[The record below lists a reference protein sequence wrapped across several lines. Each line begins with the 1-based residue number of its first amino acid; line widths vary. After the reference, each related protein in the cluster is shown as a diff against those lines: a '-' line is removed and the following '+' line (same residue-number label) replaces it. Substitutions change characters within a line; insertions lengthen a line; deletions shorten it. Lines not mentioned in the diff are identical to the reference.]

1 MASSSPSM
9 GTAAQLAKPEYR
21 NWLALGHA
29 LTTEL
34 CHGLRPFVKR
44 QTETFYNT
52 VKATLAPFTPCSCVF
67 VSKRRPNQY
76 HDMAICNWAKILQ
89 AHHQSCKPN
98 WKQSASS
105 KWIDPILGP
114 WEIAKLYLPDLGGHV
129 VNSVEDMDITNLLN
143 LMYWCTHFSVPQH
156 LIKDVRDVRNKK
168 WVHVTSLELS
178 DGDKQ
183 IAFDTIENL
192 LKDPSLS
199 HEPDAQNA
207 LKEIIK
213 LKSVSDL
220 HSMEAKVLADFKEI
234 IGKEI
239 QSINTELANL
249 AEESEKNIEQQFELK
264 HELEMLKKALVGRN
278 PRISG
283 PYDFRN
289 STILLLGT
297 IFWAP
302 IWVLSENVKGTGR
315 KGVAK
320 WLVTLFLLHCCLVLD
335 DSSKE
340 ECTMHEFDDPWKL
353 KFFDFKDFIISSR
366 EEFTGRRWLYEELEQ
381 ALEHNDKRGVL
392 LTGNPGSGKSAFL
405 SHLLCSRTSSPVVHS
420 RILAYHFCMH
430 FDRKTQDGV
439 SFVRNLANMIATKII
454 EYRQSVLVDSFVRR
468 VLYTDCSQDPEWCFE
483 NAILKPLKKIRPQPR
498 DSWFILIDALDEC
511 FSEKADI
518 VDILKSKARRLPKW
532 LKLIVSSRNEST
544 IVAGLEGLQRI
555 ELRSD
560 SKENFKD
567 IDIYLTRKV
576 LSLKESVVER
586 LKTSLPIRDNDAP
599 TQIMVSNLAKK
610 CEGNFQYVKV
620 VLDLWLTSGGNID
633 WETFP
638 LTLENTYQL
647 YFERKYASPESFRPL
662 REIFEVLVAARTPL
676 SIKEIYS
683 MFRLDNPTVDLEY
696 DIMPKLSQ
704 VSIFLWHGSEGDGI
718 RIHHASLAEWLTSDA
733 NKGKIFYVKR
743 QNGHNRLA
751 KYYLKEAEQSI
762 LNPNEAFRL
771 ASHVVEGG
779 LEKALVDQF
788 LLLPSKNINST
799 DHLSKATALH
809 LSAGSPD
816 TNVAKLLLRHF
827 SDVDCLDN
835 NRRAPSFIAAAAGH
849 VGNLVALFDRGA
861 NPNLTTANLDGEIAS
876 HSKDPVKAC
885 KVKKCGFSL
894 LHAAA
899 QEGNVDVVEVLL
911 QHNVNFS
918 KTCGSNNTAI
928 QLAAENGHLEVV
940 EMLRNAGGIP
950 DALSLHHSAFN
961 GHTPVVK
968 YLLNVGVKDTCI
980 QDTPSPIV
988 VADEDDM
995 KLKITPKVYVYDNH
1009 HLNSRETALHAA
1021 IRREHLS
1028 VIKVLLHE
1036 DRNAINCT
1044 NSAGRFPQHEAVY
1057 LNKYNS
1063 LEALLQ
1069 SGASASIQC
1078 HSRTLS
1084 AMPQS
1089 QTPLA
1094 GPLQQDGCPC
1104 GFFPL
1109 HLAAKYGY
1117 HSVSGVLLKYGADP
1131 NMGDC
1136 NGSTPLHI
1144 ASCHGRSAII
1154 SLLVDNGADIDAKS
1168 LNGSTPLHSAAVCLA
1183 KGSISLLFDLGC
1195 NYLTADKKGMSALHY
1210 TVKDIEVIGKE
1221 YLIDLYARKPKD
1233 LIEEIISTPN
1243 HIETIDKLNVQ
1254 YLWLNTLVELILTT
1268 LRKTTA
1274 SGSMSFLGME
1284 DEKNETV
1291 FDKLEEKTNQWSILV
1306 GTQGINDF
1314 SLALTPLAFAYD
1326 ITRSENIIK
1335 HFPSHLTE
1343 PDLIPK
1349 SLKSVMRKGFTSM
1362 FTTIN
1367 CSVLVDSVRLQL
1379 VHEANTV
1386 LRAGVNVNCFDYR
1399 SGLTPLMVYLRTG
1412 GRHMSKILAKHNLN
1426 VKITCGDPLKFSIL
1440 HMASYHKLHYLHYVY
1455 QFLMGA
1461 DHWADYLMTEDAI
1474 FDYLIQS
1481 YEERNNSEGV
1491 TETVRN
1497 GNGPLTQAILSHN
1510 IGSKVIDECFDK
1522 EGFNSFH
1529 RAAQGANVVAIRK
1542 FLSLGAN
1549 KSLESENGFSPL
1561 WLSVLH
1567 AVKYRLYLNFVRVGL
1582 LTSLEIELASLT
1594 ALEILDHGLQNEAFD
1609 VGCNESHPDLTLY
1622 HVAASRGM
1630 WKLILRLLSS
1640 KEVIG
1645 IDVNCPN
1652 KHGITPM
1659 YLAKFMGGNA
1669 CDGYSPWCKVVDVIK
1684 SYGGT
1689 LQYPTMEAEYF
1700 LIFNV
1705 LFGKNPSPLSLELSD
1720 EEIMSLGEKCGLH
1733 ECEQYK
1739 ISNNDLFRT
1748 SDEIDKIYN
1757 EYNKISGCHAELPHM
1772 ESAVF
1777 VLGRELRDL
1786 DFRFSDIRNNFITFL
1801 NKEIERSRGLLYN
1814 VTRHRVEPL
1823 CRKWPKSCE
1832 SESCKLVIADDM
1844 CPNFDWVDL
1853 ESTVHD
1859 FYRRYKENLDLLQEQ
1874 SNEVKSS
1881 LPLRGRLPRFLEQM
1895 NFALHSYGSTLNC
1908 DWQAIAAK
1916 YIQLSFQVRNL
1927 NFWRECLRETS
1938 AVPSVSDFAS
1948 ERVQK
1953 VILQSSEESRQ
1964 LILKL
1969 TSRKPTE
1976 EFSCLQI
1983 LSFRKPPL

>member
-1 MASSSPSM
+1 M
-9 GTAAQLAKPEYR
+9 QEY
-21 NWLALGHA
+21 
-29 LTTEL
+29 
-34 CHGLRPFVKR
+34 
-44 QTETFYNT
+44 
-52 VKATLAPFTPCSCVF
+52 
-67 VSKRRPNQY
+67 
-76 HDMAICNWAKILQ
+76 
-89 AHHQSCKPN
+89 
-98 WKQSASS
+98 
-105 KWIDPILGP
+105 
-114 WEIAKLYLPDLGGHV
+114 
-129 VNSVEDMDITNLLN
+129 
-143 LMYWCTHFSVPQH
+143 
-156 LIKDVRDVRNKK
+156 
-168 WVHVTSLELS
+168 
-178 DGDKQ
+178 
-183 IAFDTIENL
+183 
-192 LKDPSLS
+192 
-199 HEPDAQNA
+199 
-207 LKEIIK
+207 
-213 LKSVSDL
+213 
-220 HSMEAKVLADFKEI
+220 
-234 IGKEI
+234 
-239 QSINTELANL
+239 
-249 AEESEKNIEQQFELK
+249 
-264 HELEMLKKALVGRN
+264 
-278 PRISG
+278 
-283 PYDFRN
+283 
-289 STILLLGT
+289 
-297 IFWAP
+297 
-302 IWVLSENVKGTGR
+302 
-315 KGVAK
+315 
-320 WLVTLFLLHCCLVLD
+320 
-335 DSSKE
+335 
-340 ECTMHEFDDPWKL
+340 DDPWNL
-353 KFFDFKDFIISSR
+353 KFFDFTDFIISFR
-366 EEFTGRRWLYEELEQ
+366 EDFAGRQWLCEEMEE
-381 ALEHNDKRGVL
+381 ALMLSDKWGVL

-420 RILAYHFCMH
+420 RILAHHFCMH
-430 FDRKTQDGV
+430 FDKKTQDGV
-439 SFVRNLANMIATKII
+439 SFVRNLANMIAKEFS
-454 EYRQSVLVDSFVRR
+454 EYRQRILDDVFTRR
-468 VLYTDCSQDPEWCFE
+468 VLYTGCSQDPEWCFE
-483 NAILKPLKKIRPQPR
+483 YAILRPLKKIRPQLR
-498 DSWFILIDALDEC
+498 DSWYILVDALDEC
-511 FSEKADI
+511 FNEKGE
-518 VDILKSKARRLPKW
+518 VVNILKSKARRLPKW
-532 LKLIVSSRNEST
+532 LKLIVSSRNVST
-544 IVAGLEGLQRI
+544 VIAGLEGLQRI

-560 SKENFKD
+560 SKENLED
-567 IDIYLTRKV
+567 IDTYLSLKMF
-576 LSLKESVVER
+576 SLKESVVEM
-586 LKTSLPIRDNDAP
+586 LKRSLSIPYNDAP
-599 TQIMVSNLAKK
+599 TQIMVSTLAKK
-610 CEGNFQYVKV
+610 GEGDFQYVKV
-620 VLDLWLTSGGNID
+620 VLDLWLTSGGNIN

-638 LTLENTYQL
+638 KTLESTYQL
-647 YFERKYASPESFRPL
+647 YFERKYATPESFRPL
-662 REIFEVLVAARTPL
+662 REIFEVLVAAYTPL
-676 SIKEIYS
+676 SIKEMHS

-704 VSIFLWHGSEGDGI
+704 VSLFSWHGSEGDRI

-733 NKGKIFYVKR
+733 NKGKVFYVKK
-743 QNGHNRLA
+743 QNGHSRLA
-751 KYYLKEAEQSI
+751 KYYLKQAEESI

-779 LEKALVDQF
+779 LDKALEDKF
-788 LLLPSKNINST
+788 LSVPSENINST
-799 DHLSKATALH
+799 DHFSQSTALH
-809 LSAGSPD
+809 LSARASNA
-816 TNVAKLLLRHF
+816 NVTELLLRHF
-827 SDVDCLDN
+827 SDVECLDN
-835 NRRAPSFIAAAAGH
+835 NRRAPSFIAAA
-849 VGNLVALFDRGA
+849 VGNVRNLMALFDRGA
-861 NPNLTTANLDGEIAS
+861 NLHLTTAYLDAEITFR
-876 HSKDPVKAC
+876 SKDPVEDC
-885 KVKKCGFSL
+885 KKKKCGFSL

-899 QEGNVDVVEVLL
+899 QKGNLDVVEFLL
-911 QHNVNFS
+911 QQNISIS
-918 KTCGSNNTAI
+918 KTSGSNNTAM

-961 GHTPVVK
+961 GHKLVLK
-968 YLLNVGVKDTCI
+968 YLLDVGVRDTCI
-980 QDTPSPIV
+980 QGTPRHIAV
-988 VADEDDM
+988 TDEDN
-995 KLKITPKVYVYDNH
+995 KELNVYVYDNY
-1009 HLNSRETALHAA
+1009 HLRARETALHAA
-1021 IRREHLS
+1021 VRREHPS
-1028 VIKVLLHE
+1028 VIEVLLLE

-1044 NSAGRFPQHEAVY
+1044 NFAGRFPKHEAVY

-1069 SGASASIQC
+1069 SGANASIQC
-1078 HSRTLS
+1078 HSRTPSALS
-1084 AMPQS
+1084 QS
-1089 QTPLA
+1089 QTPLPE
-1094 GPLQQDGCPC
+1094 PLQQDGCPC
-1104 GFFPL
+1104 GFSPL

-1117 HSVSGVLLKYGADP
+1117 HSVAYLLLKYGADP

-1144 ASCHGRSAII
+1144 ALCHGMSAII

-1183 KGSISLLFDLGC
+1183 KGSIELLFDLGC
-1195 NYLTADKKGMSALHY
+1195 NYLTADKEGMSALHY
-1210 TVKDIEVIGKE
+1210 TVKDVEVIGKE
-1221 YLIDLYARKPKD
+1221 YFIDLYARKPKD
-1233 LIEEIISTPN
+1233 LIEEIIGTPN
-1243 HIETIDKLNVQ
+1243 VIETMNKLNVQ
-1254 YLWLNTLVELILTT
+1254 YPWLNTLVELIFAT

-1274 SGSMSFLGME
+1274 SGSISFLGME

-1291 FDKLEEKTNQWSILV
+1291 FDKLEEKTKQWSILV
-1306 GTQGINDF
+1306 GTKGIGGF

-1335 HFPSHLTE
+1335 HFPSHLIK

-1349 SLKSVMRKGFTSM
+1349 SLKSVMRKGFTFI

-1367 CSVLVDSVRLQL
+1367 CSVLVDAVRLQL

-1399 SGLTPLMVYLRTG
+1399 SGLTPLTMYLHTG
-1412 GRHMSKILAKHNLN
+1412 GRHMSKVLAKHNLN
-1426 VKITCGDPLKFSIL
+1426 VQITCGDPLKFSVL

-1461 DHWADYLMTEDAI
+1461 DNWEDYLKTEDAI

-1497 GNGPLTQAILSHN
+1497 GNGPLTQAILSHTN
-1510 IGSKVIDECFDK
+1510 GSKVIDDCFDN

-1561 WLSVLH
+1561 WLSVLY

-1594 ALEILDHGLQNEAFD
+1594 ALEILNHGLHSEAFD

-1630 WKLILRLLSS
+1630 WKLILRLFSS
-1640 KEVIG
+1640 KEVTG

-1659 YLAKFMGGNA
+1659 YLAKFMGGDS
-1669 CDGYSPWCKVVDVIK
+1669 CEGHSPWCKVVDVIK

-1720 EEIMSLGEKCGLH
+1720 EEIMSLEEKCGRH

-1748 SDEIDKIYN
+1748 SHEIDKIYN
-1757 EYNKISGCHAELPHM
+1757 EYSQIMGCPAELPHM
-1772 ESAVF
+1772 ESMFF
-1777 VLGRELRDL
+1777 VLGRKLRDL
-1786 DFRFSDIRNNFITFL
+1786 DFRFSDIRNNFIRFL
-1801 NKEIERSRGLLYN
+1801 NKEIERSRGLLHN
-1814 VTRHRVEPL
+1814 VTCHRVEPL
-1823 CRKWPKSCE
+1823 CRGRKWPKSCE

-1844 CPNFDWVDL
+1844 CPEFEWVDL

-1859 FYRRYKENLDLLQEQ
+1859 FYRRYKENFDLLLEH

-1895 NFALHSYGSTLNC
+1895 NFALHSYGLTLNC
-1908 DWQAIAAK
+1908 DWQAVAAK

-1948 ERVQK
+1948 EIVQK

-1964 LILKL
+1964 LMLKL
-1969 TSRKPTE
+1969 TSRKPME